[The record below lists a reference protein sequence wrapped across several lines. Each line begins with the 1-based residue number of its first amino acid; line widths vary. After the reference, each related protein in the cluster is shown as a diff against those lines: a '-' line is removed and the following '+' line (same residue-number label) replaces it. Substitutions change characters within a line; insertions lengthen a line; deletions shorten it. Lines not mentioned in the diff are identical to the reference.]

1 MKNIL
6 SIAAVFIITF
16 AAAQNGASMDFKYT
30 SSKGANG
37 TMLMKYS
44 DYGFKSEV
52 SMKSA
57 KSPAGGITMVTMIKK
72 DAPDVI
78 YMINESNKSY
88 SEMKR
93 GTQGGN
99 TEDNHTYTVK
109 KIGNETI
116 NGYKCFHFT
125 VTNEKNEV
133 SEMWTSK
140 DIMDY
145 GKYSEAFKNS
155 DKFASSKQDQAIK
168 AAGCEGFPVKMMK
181 KSKDGEGDVTMEL
194 TKFEKK
200 SFSKSDFEIPAGYS
214 KAGGPGASP
223 MGIPGMKTQEEIMKM
238 TPEERAKYIEEM
250 KKMYGK

>member
-6 SIAAVFIITF
+6 SIAAALTISV
-16 AAAQNGASMDFKYT
+16 AAAQNGASMEFKYT
-30 SSKGANG
+30 SSSGAGG
-37 TMLMKYS
+37 TMLMKHS
-44 DYGFKSEV
+44 EYGSKSEV
-52 SMKSA
+52 NMKSA
-57 KSPAGGITMVTMIKK
+57 KSPAGGMKMTSLIKK
-72 DAPDVI
+72 DAPDII
-78 YMINESNKSY
+78 YMINESGKTY

-93 GTQGGN
+93 STAAGN
-99 TEDNHTYTVK
+99 QEDKHIYTVK
-109 KIGNETI
+109 KLGSETV
-116 NGYKCFHFT
+116 NGYKCIHFT
-125 VTNEKNEV
+125 VTNEKNQE

-155 DKFASSKQDQAIK
+155 DKFGSSKQDQAIK

-181 KSKDGEGDVTMEL
+181 KAKDNEGDVTMEL
-194 TKFEKK
+194 VKFEKK
-200 SFSKSDFEIPAGYS
+200 SFSKSDFEIPAGYTKS
-214 KAGGPGASP
+214 GGPGASP